1 MASCLL
7 ARMEE
12 DPCYEQYMQEQL
24 RLSAF
29 FGGEGQGETLVRR
42 FGAMGMARPVPVFA
56 PPMAQEHLTDAVE
69 ECRRRLCRRFYTLP
83 GQDGPE
89 RYPYTQLTAQMAD
102 AVCLFHAAQF
112 DELFRT
118 LMLRACAQTPPVD
131 SLRHI
136 LCDLVCTIMQRNPAF
151 VPTISHA
158 ELTEDDILR
167 RIRAARDAEQ
177 LAGEVTRILHRHM
190 TDVGGKAAALDATH
204 IERAKSFIARNYARN
219 LSLADLAEHLALH
232 PNYISALFTK
242 VSGMSF
248 SQYLRHVRIGEA
260 CRLIRITKFCLIG
273 ERVEYTDSVHFV
285 RTFRAKVGCSPK
297 EYRRLHPSGEGVKI
311 VLYRS
316 FL

>member
-1 MASCLL
+1 
-7 ARMEE
+7 MEE
-12 DPCYEQYMQEQL
+12 GPCYEQYMQEQL

-69 ECRRRLCRRFYTLP
+69 DCRRRLCRRFYTLP

-158 ELTEDDILR
+158 ELT
-167 RIRAARDAEQ
+167 
-177 LAGEVTRILHRHM
+177 RILHRHM
-190 TDVGGKAAALDATH
+190 ADLGGKAAALDAAH
-204 IERAKSFIARNYARN
+204 IERVKSFIARNYARN
-219 LSLADLAEHLALH
+219 LSLADLAEHLMLH
-232 PNYISALFTK
+232 PNSISALFTK

-273 ERVEYTDSVHFV
+273 ERVEYIDSVHFA
-285 RTFRAKVGCSPK
+285 RTFRAEVGCSPK
-297 EYRRLHPSGEGVKI
+297 E
-311 VLYRS
+311 
-316 FL
+316 

>member
-158 ELTEDDILR
+158 ELT
-167 RIRAARDAEQ
+167 
-177 LAGEVTRILHRHM
+177 RILHRHM
-190 TDVGGKAAALDATH
+190 ADLGGKAAALDAAH
-204 IERAKSFIARNYARN
+204 IERVKSFIARNYARN
-219 LSLADLAEHLALH
+219 LSLADLAEHLTLH
-232 PNYISALFTK
+232 SNSISALFTK

-248 SQYLRHVRIGEA
+248 SQYLRHVRIEEA
-260 CRLIRITKFCLIG
+260 CRLIRTTNDKFYLIG
-273 ERVEYTDSVHFV
+273 ERVGYPDPVHFA
-285 RTFRAKVGCSPK
+285 RTFRAEVGCSPK
-297 EYRRLHPSGEGVKI
+297 EYRRLHPSGEGEK
-311 VLYRS
+311 
-316 FL
+316 

>member
-1 MASCLL
+1 
-7 ARMEE
+7 
-12 DPCYEQYMQEQL
+12 
-24 RLSAF
+24 
-29 FGGEGQGETLVRR
+29 
-42 FGAMGMARPVPVFA
+42 MGMARPVPVFA

-158 ELTEDDILR
+158 ELT
-167 RIRAARDAEQ
+167 
-177 LAGEVTRILHRHM
+177 RILHRHM
-190 TDVGGKAAALDATH
+190 ADLGGKAAALDAAH
-204 IERAKSFIARNYARN
+204 IERVKSFIARNYARN
-219 LSLADLAEHLALH
+219 LSLADLAEHLTLH
-232 PNYISALFTK
+232 SNSISALFTK